1 MTPGPGFFFQPM
13 CPGVSGRAC
22 TYDSMIIVMKR
33 LASIL
38 LCILAAAI
46 AGCSYPIKD
55 AGDGVYYA
63 SSPPIYTYVDG
74 YFGFPYYGPYS
85 WSWYHPTWYAPI
97 YCDHYS
103 WYRPRYH
110 WGGPFDGPATGV
122 VRNNTPSKS
131 TGFTYGDIGSPKQ
144 IRPILPVDLRQAT
157 IEPGLSMYGSK
168 NQAYRTPAQKSRSAA
183 KSSKPAYSTS
193 SRASAAFRPSTPSRS
208 ANPARQTTSR
218 SVSVKE
224 Q

>member
-1 MTPGPGFFFQPM
+1 MTLGPAVFFQPKW
-13 CPGVSGRAC
+13 PGLPGPAGR
-22 TYDSMIIVMKR
+22 YDSIIIVMKR
-33 LASIL
+33 LPSIL
-38 LCILAAAI
+38 MCILATAI

-85 WSWYHPTWYAPI
+85 WSWYHPIWYAPI

-122 VRNNTPSKS
+122 ARNNRPSRS
-131 TGFTYGDIGSPKQ
+131 SRLGYGDSDSPKQ

-157 IEPGLSMYGSK
+157 IEPGSYRHASK
-168 NQAYRTPAQKSRSAA
+168 NQAFRTTAQKSRSAA
-183 KSSKPAYSTS
+183 KSSKPAYSRS
-193 SRASAAFRPSTPSRS
+193 NRASTAYRPSTPSRS
-208 ANPARQTTSR
+208 STPVRRSTPR
-218 SVSVKE
+218 SVSSNE

>member
-1 MTPGPGFFFQPM
+1 
-13 CPGVSGRAC
+13 
-22 TYDSMIIVMKR
+22 MKR
-33 LASIL
+33 LPSIL
-38 LCILAAAI
+38 MSILAAAI

-122 VRNNTPSKS
+122 ARTYTPSQV
-131 TGFTYGDIGSPKQ
+131 TRFTHGDLDSPRQ

-157 IEPGLSMYGSK
+157 IEPGSYRSGSK
-168 NQAYRTPAQKSRSAA
+168 NQAFRTPAQKSRAA
-183 KSSKPAYSTS
+183 ARSSKPAYSRS
-193 SRASAAFRPSTPSRS
+193 SRASPAYRASTPSRS
-208 ANPARQTTSR
+208 PTPVRSSTPR
-218 SVSVKE
+218 SVSGNE